1 MSKDTELKANIF
13 PFTGSKAEIE
23 IYIVT
28 GFHGMVRIPESF
40 CKECHM
46 FVRAAQEASEQISRD
61 VEIEVKSY
69 WTRFLRP
76 LMKGGIHPPVML
88 VNGELVAQGYDV
100 PEPERVIKELP
111 RDSNA

>member
-1 MSKDTELKANIF
+1 MTEDSELKASTV

-28 GFHGMVRIPESF
+28 GFHGLVKIPESY

-46 FVRAAQEASEQISRD
+46 FVRAAQEASEQVDQEVDIQ
-61 VEIEVKSY
+61 VKSY

-76 LMKGGIHPPVML
+76 LLKGGTHPPVIL

-100 PEPERVIKELP
+100 PEPEKISKKLAK
-111 RDSNA
+111 N